1 MDINGMLPAHN
12 CKQCGKPLN
21 ADGGHPAEL
30 YAGTYTGL
38 CYSCER
44 SDERLIKT
52 DPLDGCQTWEFP
64 PHSPAWRRTRERFLG
79 FTGCKT
85 CSGKGRLWI
94 GRADSQGGSYTQQ
107 CPDCSAR
114 YWSHPL
120 RLWESRRW
128 GTIRKAAENLYH
140 KELKRFGAVGVH
152 DYNATL
158 SKANAEVE
166 AGLKRNSLWEKYKGM
181 MHDVNLATDNGVRQ
195 AVYLAAR
202 ESGLPEHI
210 AVEKA
215 FEIINFRTRVGNA
228 GLAASA
234 RHVVF
239 LNSFYSQTT
248 ITIYIVKAT
257 NQLSKIYN
265 AKLPKVSTM
274 LNSLR
279 NYGVIMLS
287 VLRPA
292 GLPALGGAIGHA

>member
-1 MDINGMLPAHN
+1 MDSNGMLPAHN

-140 KELKRFGAVGVH
+140 KELKRRRLLREA
-152 DYNATL
+152 
-158 SKANAEVE
+158 KAGTIPAE
-166 AGLKRNSLWEKYKGM
+166 LCR
-181 MHDVNLATDNGVRQ
+181 DIQ
-195 AVYLAAR
+195 APFIARMEAAR
-202 ESGLPEHI
+202 ERFAKI
-210 AVEKA
+210 ADKRLQR
-215 FEIINFRTRVGNA
+215 I
-228 GLAASA
+228 
-234 RHVVF
+234 
-239 LNSFYSQTT
+239 
-248 ITIYIVKAT
+248 
-257 NQLSKIYN
+257 
-265 AKLPKVSTM
+265 
-274 LNSLR
+274 
-279 NYGVIMLS
+279 
-287 VLRPA
+287 
-292 GLPALGGAIGHA
+292 